1 MKDEFNAEAMEIL
14 KGYNLLTF
22 KPFIYAINVSQ
33 DELANADAI
42 KKEFEEKLHR
52 PVAIVC
58 AKIESEM
65 LGFSPEERKEFV
77 ADMHPGKNVPTLDD
91 MISVAFNT
99 L

>member
-1 MKDEFNAEAMEIL
+1 MKDEFSGEAL
-14 KGYNLLTF
+14 DLLRSYNLLTF

-33 DELANADAI
+33 EELANADAI
-42 KKEFEEKLHR
+42 KKEFEAKLNR

-65 LGFSPEERKEFV
+65 LGFSAEERKEFID
-77 ADMHPGKNVPTLDD
+77 DMHPGKNVPTLDD
-91 MISVAFNT
+91 MIALAFDT